1 MKNYKNF
8 KKKESM
14 KVIVT
19 LGGPLNIDD
28 CSPSSHLKSR
38 LDETIKQYEIG
49 DIVIVTGSRCQRL
62 SISEAQVMSNYLSIY
77 NIPSILEERA
87 LNTIENAI
95 FVKPILDQLVPNK
108 STPVLIITSD
118 FHIARATL
126 IFLSYCSQYNLFF
139 RPAPSLE
146 TNILNIKEPTLLV
159 NLISR
164 IPLQDTVVLNL
175 IEETRRGY
183 MNGVKDRIKEI
194 DMCEETS
201 GNTALHYSASFGF
214 TTITTFL
221 LDNNI
226 KINSQ
231 NKQGLTPLHYAVKNG
246 RVEDVWELLSR
257 GANVHLKTINQ
268 FDVYQTLFF
277 NRNNIPQE
285 KYTVILLMLLRF
297 KKNCKVWIRHAETNE
312 NFLKEHNRCE
322 ETVGIF
328 DATITSNGYKML
340 EYINSL
346 VIKYNLLEGFVVITS
361 PLLRTLETTRIITNG
376 TKASEQISVDH
387 RIRERLNHTSS
398 IGKPCSI
405 LKVNYNY
412 DFSKVPELWWHCPSQ
427 NHNNTLNII
436 VEPLEVLTERI
447 IEFNNDLQ
455 EKKVLIVTHGGVIRN
470 LFERKVLAR
479 NCEAFE
485 YLK

>member
-1 MKNYKNF
+1 
-8 KKKESM
+8 M

-38 LDETIKQYEIG
+38 LDETVRQYEIG
-49 DIVIVTGSRCQRL
+49 DLVIVTGSRCQRL
-62 SISEAQVMSNYLSIY
+62 SMSEAQVMANYLHIH

-87 LNTIENAI
+87 LNTIQNAI
-95 FVKPILDQLVPNK
+95 FVKPILERLITNK
-108 STPVLIITSD
+108 SIPVLVITSD

-126 IFLSYCSQYNLFF
+126 IFLSYCHEYNLFF
-139 RPAPSLE
+139 RPAPTLE
-146 TNILNIKEPTLLV
+146 TNHLNINEPTH
-159 NLISR
+159 LIDLINR
-164 IPLQDTVVLNL
+164 MPIKDTVVLNL

-183 MNGVKDRIKEI
+183 INGVKEHIEEI
-194 DMCEETS
+194 HMREEST

-226 KINSQ
+226 EINSQ
-231 NKQGLTPLHYAVKNG
+231 NKQGITPLHYAVKNG

-257 GANVHLKTINQ
+257 GADVGLKKNNE
-268 FDVYQTLFF
+268 FDVYEILFLH
-277 NRNNIPQE
+277 RKNIPQE

-297 KKNCKVWIRHAETNE
+297 KQLNRCAVWIRHAETNQ
-312 NFLKEHNRCE
+312 NFLNTQHRYK

-328 DATITSNGYKML
+328 DATVTSNGYKML

-346 VIKYNLLEGFVVITS
+346 VVKYNLLEGFEVITS
-361 PLLRTLETTRIITNG
+361 PLLRTMETTRVITNG
-376 TKASEQISVDH
+376 TEASGRISVDH
-387 RIRERLNHTSS
+387 RIRERLNHTSC

-405 LKVNYNY
+405 LKHYYNY
-412 DFSKVPELWWHCPSQ
+412 DFSKVPELWWYYPKQ
-427 NHNNTLNII
+427 NHDNTVNI
-436 VEPLEVLTERI
+436 VEESFEILTNRVK
-447 IEFNNDLQ
+447 EFYSELS
-455 EKKVLIVTHGGVIRN
+455 EKKGKMLIVTHGGVIHN
-470 LFERKVLAR
+470 LFEHKVVAR